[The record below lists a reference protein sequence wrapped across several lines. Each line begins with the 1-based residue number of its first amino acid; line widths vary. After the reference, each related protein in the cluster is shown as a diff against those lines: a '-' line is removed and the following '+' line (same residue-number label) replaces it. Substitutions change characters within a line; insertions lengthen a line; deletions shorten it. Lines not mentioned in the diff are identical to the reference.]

1 MLTTRI
7 KVRLLPSSPTQQ
19 CLHRMGVLVSWAW
32 IVASSGL
39 LEVLGLERGTH
50 VGFDSSRVES

>member
-7 KVRLLPSSPTQQ
+7 KVRLLPSSPTLQS
-19 CLHRMGVLVSWAW
+19 LYRMGVLVSWAW

-50 VGFDSSRVES
+50 VDFDSSRVES

>member
-7 KVRLLPSSPTQQ
+7 KVRLLPPSPTLQS
-19 CLHRMGVLVSWAW
+19 LLRMGVLVSWAW